1 LARAWSVRAGD
12 GSWVGKLGI
21 LRAFP
26 ARIPQIAG
34 PPILMNKGHFKVVR
48 NAFLSGLLLLAPLA
62 VTWIVFSRLFEW
74 VGGSFRPIFLPLLP
88 ESLAQFT
95 IPWDILA
102 TIIVLMMITAL
113 GYLSRYV
120 FGQYFGGLAER
131 FIQSIPGVNTVYNT
145 VKQIVDTFS
154 TQNRNLFSKVVLV
167 QFPRA
172 GVYTIGFLTNRSQG
186 EPQAKAGKE
195 LWTVFVPT
203 TPNPTSGFL
212 LLLPPPEIIELDMSV
227 GDGMKMVIS
236 GGTVVPPALGAH
248 RPAPT
253 HRPRRV
259 SA

>member
-1 LARAWSVRAGD
+1 
-12 GSWVGKLGI
+12 
-21 LRAFP
+21 
-26 ARIPQIAG
+26 
-34 PPILMNKGHFKVVR
+34 MNKGHFTLVR

-62 VTWIVFSRLFEW
+62 VTWIVFRAIFEW
-74 VGGSFRPIFLPLLP
+74 VGGGFRPLFLPLLP

-95 IPWDILA
+95 IVWDILA
-102 TIIVLMMITAL
+102 TVIVLAMITVL

-172 GVYTIGFLTNRSQG
+172 GVYTIGFLTNRTQG
-186 EPQAKAGKE
+186 EPQAKIARE

-212 LLLPPPEIIELDMSV
+212 LLLPPEEIVELDISV
-227 GDGMKMVIS
+227 GEGMKMVIS
-236 GGTVVPPALGAH
+236 GGTVVPPALGAN
-248 RPAPT
+248 RPLSTNYSPPPA
-253 HRPRRV
+253 V
-259 SA
+259 

>member
-1 LARAWSVRAGD
+1 
-12 GSWVGKLGI
+12 
-21 LRAFP
+21 
-26 ARIPQIAG
+26 
-34 PPILMNKGHFKVVR
+34 MNKGHFTLVR

-62 VTWIVFSRLFEW
+62 VTWIVFRAIFEW
-74 VGGSFRPIFLPLLP
+74 VGGGFRPLFLPLLP

-95 IPWDILA
+95 IVWDILA
-102 TIIVLMMITAL
+102 TVIVLAMITVL

-172 GVYTIGFLTNRSQG
+172 GVYTIGFLTNRTQG
-186 EPQAKAGKE
+186 EPQAKIARE

-212 LLLPPPEIIELDMSV
+212 LLLPPEEIVELDISV
-227 GDGMKMVIS
+227 GEGMKMVIS
-236 GGTVVPPALGAH
+236 GGTVVPPAPGAN
-248 RPAPT
+248 RPSSPLL
-253 HRPRRV
+253 PPPPV
-259 SA
+259 V